1 MIERSWS
8 RQDIQSEFSDCG
20 SLEEIIEKVTQ
31 ERRKANELVCDIRV
45 NGEFLSEE
53 RERELAG
60 LARGE
65 LEQLEI
71 MSQSQEELVVS
82 SLETQMELIVS
93 LKAQVVQCYSGF
105 RTQGAEESYSIFCTV
120 LEGCQFL
127 AEALGLIKQNLIAI
141 EVSLSEVKWQQA
153 EEKFQASVRELLQAY
168 EIKDIQ
174 LAADVL
180 EYELGES
187 LGGWEQVL
195 KSCLEITPSNS

>member
-8 RQDIQSEFSDCG
+8 QKDIQVEFSDCC
-20 SLEEIIEKVTQ
+20 SLQEIINKVTQ
-31 ERRKANELVCDIRV
+31 QRRKVNELICDIRV

-65 LEQLEI
+65 LQHLKI
-71 MSQSQEELVVS
+71 MSQSQEELIES
-82 SLETQMELIVS
+82 SLKTQIELIVS
-93 LKAQVVQCYSGF
+93 LKTQVVQCYSGF
-105 RTQGAEESYSIFCTV
+105 RNQKVQETYGVFCTV

-127 AEALGLIKQNLIAI
+127 AEALGLIKQNLIAV
-141 EVSLSEVKWQQA
+141 EVSLSDVEWQPA
-153 EEKFQASVRELLQAY
+153 EEQFQGSVKELLLAY
-168 EIKDIQ
+168 ENKDIQ

-187 LGGWEQVL
+187 LVSWENVL
-195 KSCLEITPSNS
+195 RSCLELTANS